1 MLKIKYTLSY
11 GPIFLPEEY
20 PLCSGYNTQI
30 ILFFRPFNSL
40 NLITTRYDCNRH
52 QSRYTPNPH
61 CIWHVIC
68 MGDRS
73 TVSAG
78 EVVIIL
84 AELEHTDALVGCA
97 LLGAD

>member
-1 MLKIKYTLSY
+1 
-11 GPIFLPEEY
+11 
-20 PLCSGYNTQI
+20 
-30 ILFFRPFNSL
+30 
-40 NLITTRYDCNRH
+40 
-52 QSRYTPNPH
+52 
-61 CIWHVIC
+61 